1 MGDHRDRGVRP
12 DLPLAPGGVSL
23 TRRLAAAV
31 VPPEDDGGE
40 PLSER
45 GWRATIAGIHVITAV
60 VWSLAVLSA
69 TVGDAIEPDRRGP
82 ALAVLG
88 GLAVA
93 YVVAG
98 LPAISRGARG
108 RAVLYLSVLVVGFT
122 LLGWLAPELLFLLF
136 LAYPHVW
143 FAVQGTLT
151 GIAWTL
157 LLGVG
162 SAAGPVLSAA
172 SGRPAG
178 DVLLETGIGIV
189 FSLAMGMW
197 VSRVLHQS
205 AQRASLIEELQA
217 TRAELAAAEHER
229 GVLAERERLAQEV
242 HDTLAQGYTS
252 IVVLSQTAAAL
263 VSADPGAAREKLAV
277 IEEVARDN
285 LAEAR
290 AVVAAFR
297 PVALDG
303 STLVEA
309 LRQLA
314 GRFAR
319 ETGLEVR
326 VDTSALD
333 GAPGL
338 RTDEEV
344 VLLRGAQE
352 ALTNVRRHAG
362 ASAVVLR
369 LARVGGQVSVHVEDD
384 GVGFDPATVTV
395 SGLEGLRGRVA
406 QVGGEVDVASAP
418 GSGTRVTVR
427 VPGP

>member
-1 MGDHRDRGVRP
+1 M
-12 DLPLAPGGVSL
+12 SL

-31 VPPEDDGGE
+31 VPPRDDGGE
-40 PLSER
+40 PLPER
-45 GWRATIAGIHVITAV
+45 GWRATVTGVHVISTVVWGLAV
-60 VWSLAVLSA
+60 VSA
-69 TVGDAIEPDRRGP
+69 TAGDAVDDDRRAA

-93 YVVAG
+93 YAVLGV
-98 LPAISRGARG
+98 PAIGRGARR
-108 RAVLYLSVLVVGFT
+108 RAVAYLLVLVTAFA
-122 LLGWLAPELLFLLF
+122 LLGWVAPGLLFLLF
-136 LAYPHVW
+136 LAYPQVW

-151 GIAWTL
+151 GVTWTL
-157 LLGVG
+157 LLGLA
-162 SAAGPVLSAA
+162 SAAGPVLGAASDRSAA
-172 SGRPAG
+172 
-178 DVLLETGIGIV
+178 DVLLETGIGIG
-189 FSLAMGMW
+189 FSLALGVW
-197 VSRVLHQS
+197 ISRVLHES
-205 AQRASLIEELQA
+205 AERASLIAQLEA
-217 TRAELAAAEHER
+217 TRSELAAAERER

-263 VSADPGAAREKLAV
+263 VSSDPGAARERLAV

-309 LRQLA
+309 LEHLA

-319 ETGLEVR
+319 ETGLPVR
-326 VDTSALD
+326 VDTQALD
-333 GAPGL
+333 GGTGL

-352 ALTNVRRHAG
+352 ALTNVRRHAD
-362 ASAVVLR
+362 ATAVVLR
-369 LARVGGQVSVHVEDD
+369 LARVGGQVSVNVEDD
-384 GVGFDPATVTV
+384 GVGFDPSSVAV
-395 SGLEGLRGRVA
+395 SGLDGLRGRVA

>member
-1 MGDHRDRGVRP
+1 MGDHRARGVRT

-31 VPPEDDGGE
+31 VPPEEGGGQ

-45 GWRATIAGIHVITAV
+45 GWRATVVGMHVISAV
-60 VWSLAVLSA
+60 VWSLALASALSGEVTA
-69 TVGDAIEPDRRGP
+69 PGERGP
-82 ALAVLG
+82 VLAVLG
-88 GLAVA
+88 LLALS
-93 YVVAG
+93 YLVAG
-98 LPAISRGARG
+98 GPAIGGGSPW
-108 RAVLYLSVLVVGFT
+108 RALVHLVVVVGSFG
-122 LLGWLAPELLFLLF
+122 LLGWLAPGLLFLLF
-136 LAYPHVW
+136 LAYPQIW
-143 FAVQGTLT
+143 FVVQGRLT
-151 GIAWTL
+151 GIVWTVL
-157 LLGVG
+157 LAVASATGPVAGARSGG
-162 SAAGPVLSAA
+162 SALEVL
-172 SGRPAG
+172 R
-178 DVLLETGIGIV
+178 ETVIGLV
-189 FSLAMGMW
+189 FSVALGLW
-197 VSRVLHQS
+197 ISRVLRQS
-205 AQRASLIEELQA
+205 AERASLIAQLEA
-217 TRAELAAAEHER
+217 TRSELAAAERER

-263 VSADPGAAREKLAV
+263 VRSDPGAAQERLAV

-309 LRQLA
+309 LRHLA
-314 GRFAR
+314 ERFAR
-319 ETGLEVR
+319 ETGLPVR
-326 VDTSALD
+326 VDTGALD
-333 GAPGL
+333 GVPAL

-369 LARVGGQVSVHVEDD
+369 LARVGHQVSVHVEDD
-384 GVGFDPATVTV
+384 GVGFDPSAVSV

-427 VPGP
+427 VPGS

>member
-1 MGDHRDRGVRP
+1 M
-12 DLPLAPGGVSL
+12 SL
-23 TRRLAAAV
+23 RQLLTAAV
-31 VPPEDDGGE
+31 VPPAEDDGGA

-45 GWRATIAGIHVITAV
+45 GWRATVVGMHVISALLWTLAV
-60 VWSLAVLSA
+60 FSVGSGEVTGADERGPVLAVLAALALSYVLA
-69 TVGDAIEPDRRGP
+69 GGP
-82 ALAVLG
+82 ALG
-88 GLAVA
+88 GGHRWRALVHLVV
-93 YVVAG
+93 VVASFG
-98 LPAISRGARG
+98 LIG
-108 RAVLYLSVLVVGFT
+108 L
-122 LLGWLAPELLFLLF
+122 WAPGLLFLLF
-136 LAYPHVW
+136 LAYPQVW
-143 FAVQGTLT
+143 FVVQGTLT
-151 GIAWTL
+151 GLVWT
-157 LLGVG
+157 
-162 SAAGPVLSAA
+162 
-172 SGRPAG
+172 
-178 DVLLETGIGIV
+178 VLLAVASAVGPLTQADGRSPLEVLRETVIGLL
-189 FSLAMGMW
+189 FSLVLGLW
-197 VSRVLHQS
+197 ISRVLRQS
-205 AQRASLIEELQA
+205 SERASLIAQLEA
-217 TRAELAAAEHER
+217 TRSELAAAERER

-263 VSADPGAAREKLAV
+263 VGADPDAAREKLAV
-277 IEEVARDN
+277 IEDVARDN

-297 PVALDG
+297 PVALDDA
-303 STLVEA
+303 TLVQA
-309 LRQLA
+309 LGRLA
-314 GRFAR
+314 ARFAR

-369 LARVGGQVSVHVEDD
+369 LARVGSQVSVHVEDD
-384 GVGFDPATVTV
+384 GVGFDPSAVTV
-395 SGLEGLRGRVA
+395 SGLAGLRGRVA

-427 VPGP
+427 VPGA

>member
-1 MGDHRDRGVRP
+1 VRP
-12 DLPLAPGGVSL
+12 DLPLAPDDVSL

-31 VPPEDDGGE
+31 VPPAEDDGGA

-45 GWRATIAGIHVITAV
+45 GWRTTLVGMHVISAV
-60 VWSLAVLSA
+60 LWTLAVLS
-69 TVGDAIEPDRRGP
+69 VGSGEVTGTGERGP
-82 ALAVLG
+82 VLAVLG
-88 GLAVA
+88 ALALS
-93 YVVAG
+93 YVLAG
-98 LPAISRGARG
+98 GPALSGGHRW
-108 RAVLYLSVLVVGFT
+108 RALTHLVVVVVSFG
-122 LLGWLAPELLFLLF
+122 LLGVLAPGLLFLLF
-136 LAYPHVW
+136 LAYPQVW
-143 FAVQGTLT
+143 FVVQGTRT
-151 GIAWTL
+151 GVAWTVL
-157 LLGVG
+157 LAVA
-162 SAAGPVLSAA
+162 SAVGPVTDAEA
-172 SGRPAG
+172 GRSTLE
-178 DVLLETGIGIV
+178 VLRESVISLA
-189 FSLAMGMW
+189 FSLALGLW
-197 VSRVLHQS
+197 ISHVLRQS
-205 AQRASLIEELQA
+205 AERASLIAQLEA
-217 TRAELAAAEHER
+217 TRSELAAAERER

-263 VSADPGAAREKLAV
+263 VDRAPDAARGKLAV

-309 LRQLA
+309 LGRLA
-314 GRFAR
+314 ERFAR

-333 GAPGL
+333 AAPGL

-369 LARVGGQVSVHVEDD
+369 LARVGSQVSVHVEDD
-384 GVGFDPATVTV
+384 GVGFDPAAVTV
-395 SGLEGLRGRVA
+395 SGLEGLRGRVT
-406 QVGGEVDVASAP
+406 QVGGEVDVVSAP

-427 VPGP
+427 VPGS

>member
-1 MGDHRDRGVRP
+1 MS
-12 DLPLAPGGVSL
+12 LP
-23 TRRLAAAV
+23 RRLAAAV
-31 VPPEDDGGE
+31 VPPRDDGGE
-40 PLSER
+40 SLPER
-45 GWRATIAGIHVITAV
+45 GWRATVTGVHLISAV
-60 VWSLAVLSA
+60 VWGLAVLSA
-69 TVGDAIEPDRRGP
+69 AVGDAVDDDRRGA

-93 YVVAG
+93 YALLGV
-98 LPAISRGARG
+98 PAIGAGAPR
-108 RAVLYLSVLVVGFT
+108 RAVAYLLVLVVALG
-122 LLGWLAPELLFLLF
+122 LLGWLAPGLLFLLF
-136 LAYPHVW
+136 LAYPQVW

-151 GIAWTL
+151 GITWTL
-157 LLGVG
+157 LLGLA
-162 SAAGPVLSAA
+162 SAAGPVLDPGGRDAA
-172 SGRPAG
+172 
-178 DVLLETGIGIV
+178 DVLLETGIGIG
-189 FSLAMGMW
+189 FSLALGVW
-197 VSRVLHQS
+197 ISRVLHES
-205 AQRASLIEELQA
+205 AERASLIAQLEA
-217 TRAELAAAEHER
+217 TRSELAAAEHER

-263 VSADPGAAREKLAV
+263 VPADPDAAREKLAV

-303 STLVEA
+303 ATLVEA
-309 LRQLA
+309 LRRLA
-314 GRFAR
+314 ERFAR

-326 VDTSALD
+326 VDTAAFDDLAPD
-333 GAPGL
+333 GGAAL

-384 GVGFDPATVTV
+384 GVGFDPAAVTV

-427 VPGP
+427 VPGA

>member
-1 MGDHRDRGVRP
+1 M
-12 DLPLAPGGVSL
+12 SL

-31 VPPEDDGGE
+31 VPPQDDGGE
-40 PLSER
+40 PMSER
-45 GWRATIAGIHVITAV
+45 GWRTTVLGMHVISV
-60 VWSLAVLSA
+60 VLWLLALVSVLSGEV
-69 TVGDAIEPDRRGP
+69 TDPGGRGP
-82 ALAVLG
+82 VLAVLG
-88 GLAVA
+88 VLALSYALAGGPAIGGGGPTRALVHLVVV
-93 YVVAG
+93 VVAF
-98 LPAISRGARG
+98 
-108 RAVLYLSVLVVGFT
+108 GFI
-122 LLGWLAPELLFLLF
+122 GWLAPGLLFLLF
-136 LAYPHVW
+136 LAYPQVW
-143 FAVQGTLT
+143 FVVQGRLT
-151 GIAWTL
+151 GIVWT
-157 LLGVG
+157 
-162 SAAGPVLSAA
+162 
-172 SGRPAG
+172 
-178 DVLLETGIGIV
+178 VLLAVASAIGPIALADAGRTTLEV
-189 FSLAMGMW
+189 LRESAISLGFSLALGLW
-197 VSRVLHQS
+197 ISHVLRQS
-205 AQRASLIEELQA
+205 AERASLIAQLEA
-217 TRAELAAAEHER
+217 TRTELAAAERER

-252 IVVLSQTAAAL
+252 IVVLSQAGAAL
-263 VSADPGAAREKLAV
+263 VPSDPDAAREKLAV

-314 GRFAR
+314 ARFAR

-326 VDTSALD
+326 VDTAALD
-333 GAPGL
+333 AAPGL

-384 GVGFDPATVTV
+384 GVGFDPAAVRV

>member
-1 MGDHRDRGVRP
+1 M
-12 DLPLAPGGVSL
+12 SL
-23 TRRLAAAV
+23 TRRVAAAV

-45 GWRATIAGIHVITAV
+45 GWRTTVLGMHVISAV
-60 VWSLAVLSA
+60 VWVLALVSVLSGEV
-69 TVGDAIEPDRRGP
+69 TDADGRGP
-82 ALAVLG
+82 VLAVLG
-88 GLAVA
+88 VLAVSYVFA
-93 YVVAG
+93 GAPAIDGGGPARALVHLTVVVVAF
-98 LPAISRGARG
+98 
-108 RAVLYLSVLVVGFT
+108 GFI
-122 LLGWLAPELLFLLF
+122 GWLAPGLLFLLF
-136 LAYPHVW
+136 LAYPQIW
-143 FAVQGTLT
+143 FVVQGRLT
-151 GIAWTL
+151 GIVWT
-157 LLGVG
+157 
-162 SAAGPVLSAA
+162 
-172 SGRPAG
+172 
-178 DVLLETGIGIV
+178 VLLAVAGAVGPIALADAGRSSLEV
-189 FSLAMGMW
+189 LRESAVSLAFSLALGLW
-197 VSRVLHQS
+197 ISNVLRQS
-205 AQRASLIEELQA
+205 AERASLIAQLEA
-217 TRAELAAAEHER
+217 TRSGLAAAERER

-263 VSADPGAAREKLAV
+263 VPADPDAAREKLAV

-326 VDTSALD
+326 VDTAALD

-344 VLLRGAQE
+344 VLLRGAQA

-384 GVGFDPATVTV
+384 GVGFDPSAVRG

-406 QVGGEVDVASAP
+406 QVGGEVDVASSP

>member
-1 MGDHRDRGVRP
+1 MSSRP
-12 DLPLAPGGVSL
+12 G
-23 TRRLAAAV
+23 RRAAV
-31 VPPEDDGGE
+31 GPPPPGDDGGP
-40 PLSER
+40 PLTEA
-45 GWRATIAGIHVITAV
+45 GWRAT
-60 VWSLAVLSA
+60 VLVLHAASA
-69 TVGDAIEPDRRGP
+69 TVLTAAVATVLLRDLDGRPVLLG
-82 ALAVLG
+82 ALAVWV
-88 GLAVA
+88 VA
-93 YVVAG
+93 YLTLAAPSLV
-98 LPAISRGARG
+98 SRRSR
-108 RAVLYLSVLVVGFT
+108 RATAYLVVLVAVVGV
-122 LLGWLAPELLFLLF
+122 LAAVEPSLLFVMF
-136 LAYPHVW
+136 LAYPQVW
-143 FAVQGTLT
+143 FLVATDRSGVLWSLALAGAGVL
-151 GIAWTL
+151 GPLVAWTRGEEPL
-157 LLGVG
+157 WGPGQTLVGLG
-162 SAAGPVLSAA
+162 LSL
-172 SGRPAG
+172 
-178 DVLLETGIGIV
+178 V
-189 FSLAMGMW
+189 MGLW
-197 VSRVLHQS
+197 VSRVLEQS
-205 AQRASLIEELQA
+205 RSRAALIRQLED

-263 VSADPGAAREKLAV
+263 VPADPDAAREKLAV

-326 VDTSALD
+326 VDTAALDSTALD
-333 GAPGL
+333 GAAGL

-384 GVGFDPATVTV
+384 GVGFDAAAVRV

-418 GSGTRVTVR
+418 GAGTRVTVR

>member
-1 MGDHRDRGVRP
+1 MGDHRHRGVRP
-12 DLPLAPGGVSL
+12 DLPLAPDGVSL
-23 TRRLAAAV
+23 RRRLAAAV
-31 VPPEDDGGE
+31 VPPPDDGGE
-40 PLSER
+40 PLPER
-45 GWRATIAGIHVITAV
+45 GWRATVTGVHVISAV
-60 VWSLAVLSA
+60 VWGLAVLSA
-69 TVGDAIEPDRRGP
+69 AVGDAVDDDRRAA

-93 YVVAG
+93 YALLGV
-98 LPAISRGARG
+98 PAIGSGARR
-108 RAVLYLSVLVVGFT
+108 RAVAYLLVLVTAFG
-122 LLGWLAPELLFLLF
+122 LLGWLAPGLLFLLF
-136 LAYPHVW
+136 LAYPQVW

-151 GIAWTL
+151 GITWTL
-157 LLGVG
+157 LLGLAG
-162 SAAGPVLSAA
+162 AAGPVLDA
-172 SGRPAG
+172 SDRDPA
-178 DVLLETGIGIV
+178 DVLLETGIGIG
-189 FSLAMGMW
+189 FSLALGVW
-197 VSRVLHQS
+197 ISRVLHES
-205 AQRASLIEELQA
+205 AERASLIAQLEA
-217 TRAELAAAEHER
+217 TRSELAAAEHER

-252 IVVLSQTAAAL
+252 IVVLSQTAATL
-263 VSADPGAAREKLAV
+263 VAADPDAARERLGV

-297 PVALDG
+297 PVGLDG

-309 LRQLA
+309 LRRLA
-314 GRFAR
+314 ERFAR

-326 VDTSALD
+326 VDTQALD
-333 GAPGL
+333 GVSRL

-384 GVGFDPATVTV
+384 GVGFDPAAVSV
-395 SGLEGLRGRVA
+395 SGLAGLRGRVA

-427 VPGP
+427 VPGA

>member
-1 MGDHRDRGVRP
+1 VRP
-12 DLPLAPGGVSL
+12 DLPLAPDGVSL

-31 VPPEDDGGE
+31 VPPGDDGGE
-40 PLSER
+40 PLPEP
-45 GWRATIAGIHVITAV
+45 GWRATIVGMHVASAAV
-60 VWSLAVLSA
+60 WGLALFSA
-69 TVGDAIEPDRRGP
+69 LVGDAVDADRRLP
-82 ALAVLG
+82 ALVVLAA
-88 GLAVA
+88 LALA
-93 YVVAG
+93 YVVLG
-98 LPAISRGARG
+98 VPAIREGSPRQ
-108 RAVLYLSVLVVGFT
+108 AVPYLLVLVTAFA
-122 LLGWLAPELLFLLF
+122 LLGWLAPGLLFLLF

-151 GIAWTL
+151 GITWTL
-157 LLGVG
+157 LLGLA

-172 SGRPAG
+172 SSRDPG
-178 DVLLETGIGIV
+178 DVLLETGIGIA
-189 FSLAMGMW
+189 FSLALGVW
-197 VSRVLHQS
+197 VSRVLRES
-205 AQRASLIEELQA
+205 AQRASLIAQLEA
-217 TRAELAAAEHER
+217 TRSELATAERER

-263 VSADPGAAREKLAV
+263 VPSDPDAARERLAV

-309 LRQLA
+309 LGRLA

-319 ETGLEVR
+319 ETGLDVR
-326 VDTSALD
+326 VDTRALD
-333 GAPGL
+333 GVPAL

-352 ALTNVRRHAG
+352 ALTNVRRHAD

-369 LARVGGQVSVHVEDD
+369 LARVGGHVSVHVEDD
-384 GVGFDPATVTV
+384 GVGFDPSAVTV

-406 QVGGEVDVASAP
+406 EVGGEVDVASAP